1 MESRKHRF
9 LLLAL
14 ALALLSGCARQQS
27 DPPEKTRA
35 MILHI
40 TKQTEW
46 EAAVS
51 AGEYS
56 AASLH
61 DQGFIHCTTP
71 DQAVSIAN
79 ALFAGQNGLVLLCI
93 DEERLDAEVRYENL
107 EGGDELFPHVYGNIN
122 LNAVTDVIE
131 FEPETDGRFRLPIA
145 IQKKSN
151 GIG

>member
-9 LLLAL
+9 LLLAV
-14 ALALLSGCARQQS
+14 ALLSGCARQQS
-27 DPPEKTRA
+27 DHAEKTRA

-40 TKQTEW
+40 TKRTEW

-61 DQGFIHCTTP
+61 DQGFIHCTIP